1 MSRSPFWEISERVID
16 INDMFISVMNDK
28 EGEIFCVLTRA
39 LPCISAATASD
50 SPAVLNSTGTALSA
64 AQSCYNM
71 KR

>member
-1 MSRSPFWEISERVID
+1 
-16 INDMFISVMNDK
+16 MFILVMNDK

-50 SPAVLNSTGTALSA
+50 SPAVLNSTGAALSA